1 MEWNMDSC
9 GQLIRR
15 ATTVLEYKPPRP
27 AGSFGIGSSGL
38 QADAPYPAAIPVFLL
53 NPGSNQ
59 PKFNAADP
67 HPDTASPAQPIFAMS
82 TVNAPVVNA
91 SKLAG
96 KYLTV
101 VLENEAYGIAVL
113 KVREIIRMQKI
124 TPVPQMP
131 GFVKGV
137 INLRGR
143 VIPVVDLRVKFDLK
157 AEFAE
162 RTCIVVVQVKL
173 PTEQIVQ
180 MGLIV
185 DSVEEVVTLTNEEIE
200 PTPDFGTKIDT
211 SYLLGMAKVKG
222 QEREAPTAPS
232 VISRLLTDIFFW
244 TGLTPELSR
253 TALRPWASETQWYLH
268 EAAKRARLERIVRRA
283 LQLPT

>member
-1 MEWNMDSC
+1 MSS
-9 GQLIRR
+9 
-15 ATTVLEYKPPRP
+15 VP
-27 AGSFGIGSSGL
+27 A
-38 QADAPYPAAIPVFLL
+38 
-53 NPGSNQ
+53 
-59 PKFNAADP
+59 
-67 HPDTASPAQPIFAMS
+67 PIS
-82 TVNAPVVNA
+82 T

-101 VLENEAYGIAVL
+101 VLDNEAYGIAVL

-131 GFVKGV
+131 SFVKGV

-143 VIPVVDLRVKFDLK
+143 VIPVVDLRVKFGLK

-173 PTEQIVQ
+173 PTQQIVQ

-200 PTPDFGTKIDT
+200 PTPDFGTKVDT
-211 SYLLGMAKVKG
+211 TYLLGMAKVKG
-222 QEREAPTAPS
+222 QVKTLLDIDRVVAPETVQAIVQS
-232 VISRLLTDIFFW
+232 V
-244 TGLTPELSR
+244 
-253 TALRPWASETQWYLH
+253 
-268 EAAKRARLERIVRRA
+268 
-283 LQLPT
+283 